1 MKESVF
7 KTLTV
12 AFTVCLVCSLVVSY
26 TAVGLRDLQNA
37 NKLNDERMKILQS
50 ANMYDPLLSVES
62 QFKNLEMKYVDFN
75 SGTVLDSYMNFNIE
89 EYDQISTTR
98 DPLLSTKIPASEDI
112 AIIKNRENVGKF
124 YISRNENGDLDKIIL
139 PIRGYG
145 LWGTLFGYI
154 SIENDFNTV
163 AGLEFY
169 SHKETPGL
177 GAEVDNP
184 KWKSI

>member
-75 SGTVLDSYMNFNIE
+75 SGTVLDS
-89 EYDQISTTR
+89 
-98 DPLLSTKIPASEDI
+98 
-112 AIIKNRENVGKF
+112 
-124 YISRNENGDLDKIIL
+124 
-139 PIRGYG
+139 
-145 LWGTLFGYI
+145 
-154 SIENDFNTV
+154 
-163 AGLEFY
+163 
-169 SHKETPGL
+169 
-177 GAEVDNP
+177 
-184 KWKSI
+184 

>member
-62 QFKNLEMKYVDFN
+62 QFNNLEMKYVDFN

-89 EYDQISTTR
+89 EYDDMVKISAAEQHRIVKECGWTSKVIPRTVTA
-98 DPLLSTKIPASEDI
+98 LS
-112 AIIKNRENVGKF
+112 VF
-124 YISRNENGDLDKIIL
+124 
-139 PIRGYG
+139 
-145 LWGTLFGYI
+145 I
-154 SIENDFNTV
+154 SISKFMKNKEWEDYFSDAVYEILSRDTGLNPNMKKDSNLIETTIMSNT
-163 AGLEFY
+163 
-169 SHKETPGL
+169 
-177 GAEVDNP
+177 
-184 KWKSI
+184 